1 VRAKRVAIALLVA
14 LFAYLSV
21 YTWNLRT
28 KHIDSLAN
36 YTGLEFIGLV
46 VKPGQWVAD
55 KAVSFWNR
63 YIYLVGLREENERL
77 TQELE
82 QMRMSNA
89 RLQERAAAADRL
101 EKLLLFAPSPSW
113 IEEGGRV
120 IMHRIGPESVLET
133 LMVDKGRLSGVEE
146 DTPVVAPEG
155 VVGRVLR
162 VGATISSVL
171 LLTDLNSRIAVR
183 GRKNR
188 STGVAIGMGPG
199 KDGSE
204 PLLQVRYVNLNAPLE
219 EGEVLVTSG
228 LAGIFPAGLPVAV
241 VTAIERSNVS
251 LFLTVRARPLVDI
264 ERLEEVLLLLRDPQW
279 REERE

>member
-1 VRAKRVAIALLVA
+1 MRAKRVAIALLVA

-28 KHIDSLAN
+28 RHIDTLAS
-36 YTGLEFIGLV
+36 YTGLEFIGWV
-46 VKPGQWVAD
+46 IKPGQWVAD
-55 KAVSFWNR
+55 KAVSFWER
-63 YIYLVGLREENERL
+63 YIYLVGLREENEL
-77 TQELE
+77 LSQGLE

-101 EKLLLFAPSPSW
+101 EKLLLFSPSPAW
-113 IEEGGRV
+113 IREGGRV
-120 IMHRIGPESVLET
+120 IMHRMGPESILET
-133 LMVDKGRLSGVEE
+133 LLVDKGRLSDVQE
-146 DTPVVAPEG
+146 DTPVTAPEG

-162 VGATISSVL
+162 VGATVSSVL

-188 STGVAIGMGPG
+188 STGIAIGMGPG
-199 KDGSE
+199 KDGASA
-204 PLLQVRYVNLNAPLE
+204 LLQVRYVNLNAPLE

-264 ERLEEVLLLLRDPQW
+264 KRLEEVLLLLPGPQ
-279 REERE
+279 RPAEKE